1 MGFNKIYVYWAWS
14 GHDACQYQTYH
25 YIVHTFHTS
34 NSLNTTALVN
44 KCCIKCLTHLS
55 RSTMIFGMQTHHK
68 TSPVVLLSSFH
79 TVCCI
84 SLWQDAC
91 IGFNK
96 DLFNLKIA
104 PFIMLDVCSSRPA
117 LRQTSIHGRLYQ
129 HLSLIYILYFLQF
142 KPYICDSNCLK
153 GNSWFITTQESWR
166 LLSSG
171 TTLCSIYFGSPPC
184 HTTRLWGYILCCLIG
199 WELGEA

>member
-1 MGFNKIYVYWAWS
+1 MTSHGVQQNICILSMVRSWCS
-14 GHDACQYQTYH
+14 SISNVSLHGTYFP
-25 YIVHTFHTS
+25 YIKLAIS
-34 NSLNTTALVN
+34 NAL
-44 KCCIKCLTHLS
+44 HLS
-55 RSTMIFGMQTHHK
+55 RSTMIFGMQTHRK

-79 TVCCI
+79 PVCC
-84 SLWQDAC
+84 SHCGKMHAMR
-91 IGFNK
+91 FNK

-104 PFIMLDVCSSRPA
+104 PFIMLDVCSSLPA
-117 LRQTSIHGRLYQ
+117 LRQTSIHGRFYQ

-142 KPYICDSNCLK
+142 KPYICDSTCLK

-184 HTTRLWGYILCCLIG
+184 HTTRLWGYILCWLIG